1 MAFWRFKAFPVA
13 AELSSSSDSNRNPEK
28 ELRAQIN
35 QLETKL
41 AESHEEA
48 ESCLIQL
55 HQVQEELEHY
65 FLQCSDFKAKIS
77 ALESEH
83 KCIADLKDKIKDLE
97 SKNKCI
103 ADLEDKI
110 KDLESKNKSFLAK
123 EQQLNARLC
132 QAEHLFSKAMKYISS
147 LRLNPKIR
155 LKSTSLY
162 LLEDHQGALR

>member
-1 MAFWRFKAFPVA
+1 MAFWRFKASPVA
-13 AELSSSSDSNRNPEK
+13 AELGSSSDSIRHLEI

-48 ESCLIQL
+48 EICLIQL

-65 FLQCSDFKAKIS
+65 FLQCSDLKAKISALKSENKSIANFKAKIS
-77 ALESEH
+77 ALESEN
-83 KCIADLKDKIKDLE
+83 KCIADLKDKT
-97 SKNKCI
+97 
-103 ADLEDKI
+103 

-123 EQQLNARLC
+123 EQQLNARIC

-147 LRLNPKIR
+147 LRLNPKTC

-162 LLEDHQGALR
+162 LLEDHKGALR